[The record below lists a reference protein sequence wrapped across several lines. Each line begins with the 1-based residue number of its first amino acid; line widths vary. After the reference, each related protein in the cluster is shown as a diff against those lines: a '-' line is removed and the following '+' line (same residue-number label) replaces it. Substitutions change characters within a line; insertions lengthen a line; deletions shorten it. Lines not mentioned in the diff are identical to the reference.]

1 MMALTQF
8 VSIGALTVVALGPGL
23 GSANRQQQAASFDS
37 RDRPLA
43 QERPFD
49 SRDRPLA
56 QGRVYEKL
64 FTPPQKQEQPFQF
77 QLPRDASTG
86 KRDPKPG
93 VICGMVVI
101 PVTPDLDAK
110 MVVAPKKSANI
121 DNKIRMI
128 EPTVCNK

>member
-1 MMALTQF
+1 MMALTQL

-23 GSANRQQQAASFDS
+23 GSANREPQAA
-37 RDRPLA
+37 
-43 QERPFD
+43 PFD
-49 SRDRPLA
+49 SRDRPFA
-56 QGRVYEKL
+56 QGRAYEKL
-64 FTPPQKQEQPFQF
+64 FTPQQKQEPPFQF
-77 QLPRDASTG
+77 QFPRDTSTG
-86 KRDPKPG
+86 KRDQKPG

-128 EPTVCNK
+128 EPQICNK